1 MLDRLKS
8 LFRPAEIKASRTARL
23 IALESPG
30 RARWTPRDYAALAR
44 EGYIANAVVHRAVKL
59 VAEKEKIEQEERV
72 KALEARRDVL
82 KAESDGR
89 LNAII
94 RAALAFPVIV
104 FLWKVIIWDKVLALG
119 STDDLSENLWYVS
132 MIVLGFYYVH
142 WTVGRFRR

>member
-1 MLDRLKS
+1 MGTLSAIIAGLNALSGLGDA
-8 LFRPAEIKASRTARL
+8 FTGISRNIADAR
-23 IALESPG
+23 I
-30 RARWTPRDYAALAR
+30 AALQA
-44 EGYIANAVVHRAVKL
+44 GT
-59 VAEKEKIEQEERV
+59 EKEKIEQEERV

-89 LNAII
+89 VNAII

-132 MIVLGFYYVH
+132 MMVLGFYYVH
-142 WTVGRFRR
+142 WTVGRVRR